1 MDFDFGEYKTPDPLA
16 SEFDS
21 QPKKKPKESKKAK
34 PKAKPEVKPKVRP
47 EVKPKAKP
55 PVALRTCRVLLE
67 GATVDLVKGQ
77 VIEGLT
83 SQELAYLKFHKKV
96 Q

>member
-34 PKAKPEVKPKVRP
+34 PKAKPEVKPKAKP
-47 EVKPKAKP
+47 EVKP